1 MTRQTIAI
9 VTIEGIFREDL
20 VAVAETP
27 EEALTAARREYLRVR
42 KSYALIKGETDWWT
56 FDEAAE
62 YFGIRIQVVK
72 LGAAWHGRDEGYLDP
87 TDFGF
92 DC

>member
-1 MTRQTIAI
+1 MPRQTIAI

-27 EEALTAARREYLRVR
+27 EEAITAARREYLRIR
-42 KSYALIKGETDWWT
+42 KSYRLQRGETDWYT

-62 YFGIRIQVVK
+62 YFGIRIQVVT
-72 LGAAWHGRDEGYLDP
+72 LGSAWHGSDEGYLDP
-87 TDFGF
+87 SDFGF